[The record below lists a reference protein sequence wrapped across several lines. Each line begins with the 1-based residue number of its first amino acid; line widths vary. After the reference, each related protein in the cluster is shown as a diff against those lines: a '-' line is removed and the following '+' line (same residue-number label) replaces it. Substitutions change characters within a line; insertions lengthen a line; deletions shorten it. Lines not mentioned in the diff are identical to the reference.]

1 MADVVKNK
9 NTLQMVVD
17 FADGDNRTISV
28 DNPNTAINLGAC
40 IDSLSAYVVENNI
53 LISDKSGAACT
64 GISDANIFRKT
75 NTKLDLTE

>member
-28 DNPNTAINLGAC
+28 DNPNTAINLGAG
-40 IDSLSAYVVENNI
+40 IASVAAYIKDNNI
-53 LISDKSGAACT
+53 LLGDKNQANCQ
-64 GISDANIFRKT
+64 GISEAKIIRGT
-75 NTKLDLTE
+75 TTYLDLSD